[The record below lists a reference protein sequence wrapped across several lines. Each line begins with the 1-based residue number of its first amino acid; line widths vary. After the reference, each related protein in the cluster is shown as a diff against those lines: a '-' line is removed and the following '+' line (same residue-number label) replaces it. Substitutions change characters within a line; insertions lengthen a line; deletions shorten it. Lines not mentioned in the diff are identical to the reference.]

1 MTLRFGLYT
10 SDTRLAE
17 LLYISIET
25 KLGIAIT
32 NKFQYF
38 ILTKVANKN
47 IIVIILENSCV
58 KIISR

>member
-1 MTLRFGLYT
+1 MRFGLYT

>member
-1 MTLRFGLYT
+1 LYT